1 MGLRQLKNSNFEILK
16 DVDYIFSTINIK
28 DTVIWKPI
36 VTISP
41 ILSDKDIAMIHHLV
55 KGSEYR

>member
-1 MGLRQLKNSNFEILK
+1 MSNFWGA
-16 DVDYIFSTINIK
+16 VHYIFSTINIK